1 MPINRRIQKDPFKT
15 IASTYIPQDIKKAFR
30 TAEDIYKSNIIIMRA
45 IYKLAE
51 YPITK
56 LKYTAEV
63 DKNDLSD
70 SDLSLS
76 VSEIEGRYREIFEE
90 HLDINRQLI
99 EINLN
104 YYLYGNDFPILH
116 MPFDRILMCKKCF
129 EDAKGKIPKKTK
141 DRDSRIRGIK
151 STLEIPIESL
161 EEIKWD
167 KDKFKA
173 KCPACNSEQE
183 FSSRDEP
190 NRSNYS
196 GISLGRLNPYR
207 VSIQHVELSGS
218 KRYIYTTSDRTKTEI
233 GKIDPFVLKHLPLMA
248 LKAQGEGKDIEYLP
262 RSVFHFKMPSPVFMK
277 DSPWS
282 WPLLISAYQTIFF
295 IQMLR
300 RGAEAIAQDHIT
312 PESYIAPAQNLDSLL
327 AKFDMA
333 SVRDMLETAYQE
345 GQEDDNRVAVLPMPI
360 VNGTLNQHGRAFLPK
375 AEIDQATQELLT
387 GIGLPQGLLSGTGPY
402 ASNSIAIRILE
413 NGFLSQR
420 DLISQFLDYASKKIS
435 MYFNLPSCKVELT
448 EFKKLDDALHKN
460 MISSAVS
467 QKFISKKTFIKELG
481 YDPEREVKL
490 VEEEVERETKIQAR
504 NTGIMEREHRQI
516 MMEGSAAEAAK
527 FAENELDKMEKYTKQ
542 VISQIDV
549 LVSKGYSKEW
559 AMNYVA
565 QFMAQQTAMM
575 EQQNA
580 QQRAMEAQQAFVR
593 DRMANAT
600 TGLNRAENKLQMHQA
615 MDAAMQDPAMQMLQ
629 QEDGQIGQIVEQAMQ
644 MGDHDRKRFLD
655 EMQARQPTLW
665 QQVLQRLGQ

>member
-15 IASTYIPQDIKKAFR
+15 IASTFIPQDIKKAFR
-30 TAEDIYKSNIIIMRA
+30 AAEDIYKSNIIIMRA

-51 YPITK
+51 YPVTK
-56 LKYTAEV
+56 LKYSAEIKE
-63 DKNDLSD
+63 DDLSD

-76 VSEIEGRYREIFEE
+76 VNEIEERYKEIFEE
-90 HLDINRQLI
+90 YLDVNRKLI

-104 YYLYGNDFPILH
+104 YFLYGNDFPIIH
-116 MPFDRILMCKKCF
+116 TPFDRLLICKGCLS
-129 EDAKGKIPKKTK
+129 DAKDKIPAKAKN
-141 DRDSRIRGIK
+141 REARIREIK
-151 STLEIPIESL
+151 STLELPIEAL

-173 KCPACNSEQE
+173 KCPECKKEQE
-183 FSSRDEP
+183 FSSKDVP
-190 NRSNYS
+190 NRSNYA
-196 GISLGRLNPYR
+196 GIELGRLNPYR
-207 VSIQHVELSGS
+207 VSIQQVELSGS
-218 KRYIYTTSDRTKTEI
+218 KRYIYALSDRTKTEI
-233 GKIDPFVLKHLPLMA
+233 EKNDPFVLKHIPMMA
-248 LKAQGEGKDIEYLP
+248 LKAQGEGKDIEYFP
-262 RSVFHFKMPSPVFMK
+262 HSVFHFKMPSPVFMK
-277 DSPWS
+277 ESPWA

-312 PESYIAPAQNLDSLL
+312 PETYIAPAQNLDSLL

-333 SVRDMLETAYQE
+333 SVRDMLETAYKE

-360 VNGTLNQHGRAFLPK
+360 ASGTLNQHGRMFLPK

-420 DLISQFLDYASKKIS
+420 DLIAQFLDYASQKIAR
-435 MYFNLPSCKVELT
+435 YFNLPPCKVELT

-460 MISSAVS
+460 MINSAVA

-481 YDPEREVKL
+481 YDPAQEIKW

-504 NTGIMEREHRQI
+504 NTGLMERERRQI
-516 MMEGSAAEAAK
+516 MMEGAAAEAAK
-527 FAENELDKMEKYTKQ
+527 YTENQIDKMEKHTQ
-542 VISQIDV
+542 QIISQIDT
-549 LVSKGYSKEW
+549 LVKKGYSREW
-559 AMNYVA
+559 AMNYVS
-565 QFMAQQTAMM
+565 QFMAQQTAMA
-575 EQQNA
+575 EQQAA
-580 QQRAMEAQQAFVR
+580 QSRAMEAEQAFLR

-615 MDAAMQDPAMQMLQ
+615 MDATMQDPAMQMLQ
-629 QEDGQIGQIVEQAMQ
+629 QEEGQIGQIVQQAMQ
-644 MGDHDRKRFLD
+644 MNDHDRKRFLD

-665 QQVLQRLGQ
+665 QQVTQRLGQ